1 MNWQTARGYC
11 WSRALR
17 MLGERPL
24 LTLAGVMVSGLALAI
39 PGGAL
44 MLAQTFAPVLG
55 RLPVAEISA
64 FVAPGT
70 PVAELKALSSRIEAI
85 DGVARVR
92 LIPRDQAWA
101 EMQRRS
107 RDGAALAEIKPNPLP
122 DVLVAEFPPRAPLP
136 VVQAAVTTIGKQ
148 PRVESVQ
155 GDVEWYRRLLAG
167 LDAAT
172 AFFVPLAII
181 VGLLAILVTL
191 GSVRASASID
201 PRELQLLD
209 QIGAEIDFIRRP
221 FVYAGAVVLGLAGA
235 IALGLIAAAREMANP
250 GLAELGRL
258 FGLELVMRYPP
269 WPLIIAFVAACLLLG
284 GGSGWA
290 FAHRQM
296 ALARS

>member
-1 MNWQTARGYC
+1 MSWQTARGYC
-11 WSRALR
+11 WSRAMR

-24 LTLAGVMVSGLALAI
+24 VTLAAVGVCALALAI
-39 PGGAL
+39 PGCAL
-44 MLAQTFAPVLG
+44 MLAQAFAPALG

-70 PVAELKALSSRIEAI
+70 SAAELKALATRIEAI

-122 DVLVAEFPPRAPLP
+122 DVLVAEFPPHAPAP
-136 VVQAAVTTIGKQ
+136 VVQGAVTAIGKQ
-148 PRVESVQ
+148 PRVDSVQ
-155 GDVEWYRRLLAG
+155 GDIDWYRRLLAAF
-167 LDAAT
+167 DAAT
-172 AFFVPLAII
+172 TLFVPFGLV
-181 VGLLAILVTL
+181 VGLFAILVTI
-191 GSVRASASID
+191 GSVRVTGSID
-201 PRELQLLD
+201 ARELRLLD

-221 FVYAGAVVLGLAGA
+221 FVYAGAVLLGLAGA
-235 IALGLIAAAREMANP
+235 LALGLIAAAREVVNP

-258 FGLELVMRYPP
+258 FGLELVLRYPP
-269 WPLIIAFVAACLLLG
+269 WPLVIAFVAACLLLG
-284 GGSGWA
+284 GGSGWV

-296 ALARS
+296 AFSRG